1 MKSEHRHELKT
12 NELAEWLGNLPQWT
26 KENLTTIIIILAV
39 IVAAAAIYVRYS
51 YRKSAAAQEQLEFT
65 NLLNQL
71 SASKVRVLNAQAQGT
86 DLSFILIQPANSLG
100 SFAQNTNNDRMA
112 ALALIKQAEALRT
125 ELHYRPGT
133 VSKQDLTAQINQ
145 AKAAYTEAI
154 QTRLKGTSNPSL
166 TAAAE
171 FGLGLCEEELGNF
184 EEAQQIYQIIAAN
197 ADFEGT
203 VAIAAA
209 KHRLETMADYKQKVI
224 FKPAPAPPVATKPKI
239 QIRPVDA
246 NLPSTSPLLP
256 SQTIEAATKPKIQ
269 IKPVDPVRDQNES
282 SVIDPKGKVSNG
294 VDTNLPAE
302 ANLPVDVNQSSQ
314 TPKVLPKVNFKVPDP
329 NVSVE

>member
-12 NELAEWLGNLPQWT
+12 NELAEWLSNLPQWT
-26 KENLTTIIIILAV
+26 KENLTIIIVVLAV
-39 IVAAAAIYVRYS
+39 VVAASAFYVRYRYS
-51 YRKSAAAQEQLEFT
+51 KSAVVQEQLEFS

-71 SASKVRVLNAQAQGT
+71 SASKMQVLSAQAQGR
-86 DLSFILIQPANSLG
+86 DLSFILLQPANSLG
-100 SFAQNTNNDRMA
+100 TFAQNAKSDQMA

-133 VSKQDLTAQINQ
+133 VSEQDVTAQINQ

-154 QTRLKGTSNPSL
+154 QNRLRWASNPSL

-184 EEAQQIYQIIAAN
+184 EKAQQIYQIIAAN
-197 ADFEGT
+197 PDFEGT
-203 VAIAAA
+203 VANAAA

-246 NLPSTSPLLP
+246 NLPSTSSLLP
-256 SQTIEAATKPKIQ
+256 NQTIEAATKPKIQ
-269 IKPVDPVRDQNES
+269 IKP
-282 SVIDPKGKVSNG
+282 

-314 TPKVLPKVNFKVPDP
+314 TPKVLPEVNFKVPDP
-329 NVSVE
+329 NVSVK

>member
-1 MKSEHRHELKT
+1 MKAEHRHELKT
-12 NELAEWLGNLPQWT
+12 NELAEWLSNLPQWT

-39 IVAAAAIYVRYS
+39 IVAALAFYVRYRYS
-51 YRKSAAAQEQLEFT
+51 KSLVADEQFEFT

-71 SASKVRVLNAQAQGT
+71 SASKMQVLSAQAEGR
-86 DLSFILIQPANSLG
+86 DLSFILLQPANSLG
-100 SFAQNTNNDRMA
+100 TFAQNAKNDRMA

-133 VSKQDLTAQINQ
+133 ISNEDLTSQINQ

-154 QTRLKGTSNPSL
+154 QTRLQGTSNPSL

-184 EEAQQIYQIIAAN
+184 EKAQQIYQIIAEN
-197 ADFEGT
+197 PDFEGT
-203 VAIAAA
+203 VAVTQA

-224 FKPAPAPPVATKPKI
+224 FKPAPAPTA
-239 QIRPVDA
+239 A
-246 NLPSTSPLLP
+246 SLLQ
-256 SQTIEAATKPKIQ
+256 SQTMGASTEPTIQ
-269 IKPVDPVRDQNES
+269 IKP
-282 SVIDPKGKVSNG
+282 

-302 ANLPVDVNQSSQ
+302 VILPIDVNQASQ
-314 TPKVLPKVNFKVPDP
+314 TSNVLPDVNTKVPEP
-329 NVSVE
+329 NVSVK

>member
-12 NELAEWLGNLPQWT
+12 NELAEWLSNLPQWT

-39 IVAAAAIYVRYS
+39 VVAASAFYVRYR
-51 YRKSAAAQEQLEFT
+51 YRKSAVAQEPLEFT

-71 SASKVRVLNAQAQGT
+71 SASKMQVLSAQAQGR
-86 DLSFILIQPANSLG
+86 DLSFILLQPANSLG
-100 SFAQNTNNDRMA
+100 TFAQNAKSDQMA

-133 VSKQDLTAQINQ
+133 VSEQDVTAQINQ

-154 QTRLKGTSNPSL
+154 QTRLRWASNPSL

-184 EEAQQIYQIIAAN
+184 EKAQQIYQIIAEN
-197 ADFEGT
+197 PDFEGT
-203 VAIAAA
+203 VAVTQA

-224 FKPAPAPPVATKPKI
+224 FKPAPAHPAASKPTI
-239 QIRPVDA
+239 QIKPVDA
-246 NLPSTSPLLP
+246 NLPSASSPL
-256 SQTIEAATKPKIQ
+256 
-269 IKPVDPVRDQNES
+269 
-282 SVIDPKGKVSNG
+282 G
-294 VDTNLPAE
+294 VKLLQSITEGE

-314 TPKVLPKVNFKVPDP
+314 TPKVLPEINTKVPEP
-329 NVSVE
+329 NVSVK

>member
-26 KENLTTIIIILAV
+26 KENLTTIIIISAV
-39 IVAAAAIYVRYS
+39 IAAAATFYYVRYS
-51 YRKSAAAQEQLEFT
+51 YRKSTAVQEQLEFS

-71 SASKVRVLNAQAQGT
+71 SASKVQILNAQAQGR
-86 DLSFILIQPANSLG
+86 DLSFILLQPASSLG
-100 SFAQNTNNDRMA
+100 NFAQNTKNDRMA

-133 VSKQDLTAQINQ
+133 VSKQDLTKQINQ

-154 QTRLKGTSNPSL
+154 QTRLKGTYNPSL

-184 EEAQQIYQIIAAN
+184 EKAQQIYQIIAAN
-197 ADFEGT
+197 PDFEGT
-203 VAIAAA
+203 VANAAA

-224 FKPAPAPPVATKPKI
+224 FKPAPAPLVATKPKI
-239 QIRPVDA
+239 QIRPVDP
-246 NLPSTSPLLP
+246 NLPFTSSFLP
-256 SQTIEAATKPKIQ
+256 NQTIGVATKPKFQ
-269 IKPVDPVRDQNES
+269 IKP
-282 SVIDPKGKVSNG
+282 

-302 ANLPVDVNQSSQ
+302 ANLPVDVNQLPQ
-314 TPKVLPKVNFKVPDP
+314 TPKVLPEVNFKVPEP
-329 NVSVE
+329 NVSVK

>member
-12 NELAEWLGNLPQWT
+12 NELAEWLSNLPQWT
-26 KENLTTIIIILAV
+26 KENLTIIIVISAV
-39 IVAAAAIYVRYS
+39 IIAAITFYYIRYG
-51 YRKSAAAQEQLEFT
+51 YRKSVVAEEQLEFT

-71 SASKVRVLNAQAQGT
+71 SASKMQVLSAQAQGR
-86 DLSFILIQPANSLG
+86 DLSFILLQPANSLG
-100 SFAQNTNNDRMA
+100 TFAQNAKSDQMA

-133 VSKQDLTAQINQ
+133 VSNKDLTSQINQ

-154 QTRLKGTSNPSL
+154 QTRLQGTSNPSL

-184 EEAQQIYQIIAAN
+184 EKAQQIYQIIAEN
-197 ADFEGT
+197 PDFEGT
-203 VAIAAA
+203 VAVAQA

-224 FKPAPAPPVATKPKI
+224 FKTAPILPAASLPPA
-239 QIRPVDA
+239 
-246 NLPSTSPLLP
+246 TSGG
-256 SQTIEAATKPKIQ
+256 QTTGAATEPTIQ
-269 IKPVDPVRDQNES
+269 IKP
-282 SVIDPKGKVSNG
+282 

-302 ANLPVDVNQSSQ
+302 VILPIDVNQASQ
-314 TPKVLPKVNFKVPDP
+314 TSNVLPDVNSKVPEP
-329 NVSVE
+329 NASVK

>member
-12 NELAEWLGNLPQWT
+12 NELAEWLGNLPQWS
-26 KENLTTIIIILAV
+26 KENLTTIIVILAV
-39 IVAAAAIYVRYS
+39 IAAAAVIYVRYS
-51 YRKSAAAQEQLEFT
+51 YRKSAAAQEQFEFS

-71 SASKVRVLNAQAQGT
+71 SASKAQVLNAQAQGT

-100 SFAQNTNNDRMA
+100 NFAQNTKNDRMA

-184 EEAQQIYQIIAAN
+184 EKAQQIYQIIAAN
-197 ADFEGT
+197 PDFEGT
-203 VAIAAA
+203 VANVAA

-224 FKPAPAPPVATKPKI
+224 FKPAPPVAAKPII

-246 NLPSTSPLLP
+246 NLPSTSSLLP
-256 SQTIEAATKPKIQ
+256 NQTIEVAAKPKIQ
-269 IKPVDPVRDQNES
+269 IKP
-282 SVIDPKGKVSNG
+282 

-314 TPKVLPKVNFKVPDP
+314 TPKVLPEVNFKVPDP
-329 NVSVE
+329 NVPVK

>member
-12 NELAEWLGNLPQWT
+12 NELAEWLSNLPQWT

-39 IVAAAAIYVRYS
+39 VVAASAFYVRYR
-51 YRKSAAAQEQLEFT
+51 YRKSAVAQEQLEFT

-71 SASKVRVLNAQAQGT
+71 SASKMQVLSAQAQGR
-86 DLSFILIQPANSLG
+86 DLSFILLQPANSLG
-100 SFAQNTNNDRMA
+100 AFAQNAKSDQMA

-133 VSKQDLTAQINQ
+133 VSEQDVTAQINQ

-154 QTRLKGTSNPSL
+154 QTRLRWASNPSL

-184 EEAQQIYQIIAAN
+184 EKAQQIYQIIAEN
-197 ADFEGT
+197 PDFEGT
-203 VAIAAA
+203 VAVTQA

-224 FKPAPAPPVATKPKI
+224 FKPAPT
-239 QIRPVDA
+239 
-246 NLPSTSPLLP
+246 PLAASLLQ
-256 SQTIEAATKPKIQ
+256 SQTTGAATEPTIQ
-269 IKPVDPVRDQNES
+269 IKP
-282 SVIDPKGKVSNG
+282 

-302 ANLPVDVNQSSQ
+302 VILPIDVNQASQ
-314 TPKVLPKVNFKVPDP
+314 TSNVLPDVNSKVPEP
-329 NVSVE
+329 NVSVK

>member
-26 KENLTTIIIILAV
+26 KENLTTIILISVV
-39 IVAAAAIYVRYS
+39 IVAAAAFYIRYS
-51 YRKSAAAQEQLEFT
+51 FRKSAAAQEQLEFS

-71 SASKVRVLNAQAQGT
+71 SVSKAQVLNAQAQGT

-100 SFAQNTNNDRMA
+100 SFAQNTKNDRMA

-184 EEAQQIYQIIAAN
+184 EKAQQIYQAIAAN
-197 ADFEGT
+197 LDFEGT
-203 VAIAAA
+203 VAVAQA
-209 KHRLETMADYKQKVI
+209 KHRLDTMADYKQKVI
-224 FKPAPAPPVATKPKI
+224 FKPAPAPPATSLLQSETDFSELIRAEGLATKP
-239 QIRPVDA
+239 
-246 NLPSTSPLLP
+246 T
-256 SQTIEAATKPKIQ
+256 IQ
-269 IKPVDPVRDQNES
+269 IKPVD
-282 SVIDPKGKVSNG
+282 
-294 VDTNLPAE
+294 TNLSPAPLLPPATSGDKTVGE
-302 ANLPVDVNQSSQ
+302 ANLPIDVNQASQ
-314 TPKVLPKVNFKVPDP
+314 TPIILPEVNLKVPDP
-329 NVSVE
+329 NVSVK

>member
-1 MKSEHRHELKT
+1 MKAEHRHELKT
-12 NELAEWLGNLPQWT
+12 NELAEWLSNLPQWT

-39 IVAAAAIYVRYS
+39 IVAALAFYVRYR
-51 YRKSAAAQEQLEFT
+51 YNKSLVADEQLEYT

-71 SASKVRVLNAQAQGT
+71 SASKMQVLSAQAQGR
-86 DLSFILIQPANSLG
+86 DLSFILLQPANSLG
-100 SFAQNTNNDRMA
+100 TFAQNAKNDRMA

-133 VSKQDLTAQINQ
+133 VSNEDLTSQINQ

-154 QTRLKGTSNPSL
+154 QTRLQGTSNPSL

-184 EEAQQIYQIIAAN
+184 EKAQQVYQIIAEN
-197 ADFEGT
+197 PDFEGT
-203 VAIAAA
+203 VAVTQA

-224 FKPAPAPPVATKPKI
+224 FKPAPAPAAASKPTI
-239 QIRPVDA
+239 QPPFLSSTEDKGAVDA
-246 NLPSTSPLLP
+246 NLPSDSSPLGDELLQ
-256 SQTIEAATKPKIQ
+256 SITT
-269 IKPVDPVRDQNES
+269 
-282 SVIDPKGKVSNG
+282 G
-294 VDTNLPAE
+294 E

-314 TPKVLPKVNFKVPDP
+314 TPKVLPEINTKVPEP
-329 NVSVE
+329 NVSVK